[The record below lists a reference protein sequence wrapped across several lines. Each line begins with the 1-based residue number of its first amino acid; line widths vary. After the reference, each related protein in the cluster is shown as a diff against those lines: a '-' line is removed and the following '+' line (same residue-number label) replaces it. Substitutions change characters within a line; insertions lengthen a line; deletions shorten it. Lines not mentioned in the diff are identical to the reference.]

1 MKHVHIILIALLLCS
16 CSATAQVHGPVGL
29 GLRATPD
36 GGGFTGKFFF
46 TDHLTVETMLNASSG
61 NYYDNGTSFTL
72 CALLEHH
79 FIFDNPQWRIF
90 LGGGFHYGTWN
101 RYGDSHTSP
110 FSVFGV
116 DAIGGVEYIFAS
128 VPIGVSADV
137 KPSLH
142 FISGVTTA
150 PSNTFGFG
158 IRYYFG
164 HWGERM
170 KAKFKAEAD
179 AEAAA
184 LAAPAEVDVTE
195 LSERPQ

>member
-1 MKHVHIILIALLLCS
+1 MKQVHIILIALLLFS

-29 GLRATPD
+29 GLRANPD

-46 TDHLTVETMLNASSG
+46 TDHLAVEGQLNASAG

-79 FIFDNPQWRIF
+79 FIFADPQWRLY

-101 RYGDSHTSP
+101 RYGDAHISP

-116 DAIGGVEYIFAS
+116 DAIAGLEYIFPS
-128 VPIGVSADV
+128 VPLGVSVDV
-137 KPSLH
+137 KPSLN

-150 PSNTFGFG
+150 PGNTFGLSV
-158 IRYYFG
+158 RYYFG
-164 HWGERM
+164 QWGIKM
-170 KAKFKAEAD
+170 KEKFKAQEEAERAGMESAD
-179 AEAAA
+179 TDLPEF
-184 LAAPAEVDVTE
+184 
-195 LSERPQ
+195 SERPQ